1 LIPINAKQTR
11 SCNDGYQE
19 GGYAMTNRRMD
30 EIVRDQHPETMPET
44 ASVREAC
51 AAMDR
56 RKIGAVL
63 AIDEAG
69 ALTGIFT
76 GRDLVRIVAA
86 GEDPGKTRL
95 HSAMTRDPR
104 TMPSGR
110 HAIDALREMH
120 DGGFRHMP
128 VVEDRK
134 IIGIVSRGDF
144 RGLEH
149 DRLDE
154 ETGYWERIR

>member
-1 LIPINAKQTR
+1 
-11 SCNDGYQE
+11 
-19 GGYAMTNRRMD
+19 
-30 EIVRDQHPETMPET
+30 
-44 ASVREAC
+44 
-51 AAMDR
+51 MDR

-63 AIDEAG
+63 VTDEGG
-69 ALTGIFT
+69 ALSGIFT

-86 GEDPGKTRL
+86 GHDPDKTQL
-95 HSAMTRDPR
+95 CSAMTRDPQ
-104 TMPSGR
+104 TMPPGR

-120 DGGFRHMP
+120 DGGFRHIP
-128 VVEDRK
+128 VVDEGK

-154 ETGYWERIR
+154 ETGYWERIG